1 MAAEGA
7 RCLVLAPVRRCIVG
21 EVLNLVS
28 TKHTEEAEVP
38 GVVDLHL
45 GTRTA
50 LLDRALVHLS
60 GVGIAYHPDGGPQV
74 TSVEGL
80 GLGMG
85 AGVAAALGAT
95 RCAPVARAHALPL
108 GLALAPPPTLLT
120 RGTAVADLVQGL
132 LAAEGGVTVETTS
145 EIAGPGLQHKKQF
158 YILWYLRL

>member
-1 MAAEGA
+1 MAAEGVQ
-7 RCLVLAPVRRCIVG
+7 CLVLAPVRRCIVG

-28 TKHTEEAEVP
+28 TKHTEEAEVS
-38 GVVDLHL
+38 GAVDLHL

-50 LLDRALVHLS
+50 LLVHALVHLS

-85 AGVAAALGAT
+85 AGVAAAPGVT
-95 RCAPVARAHALPL
+95 RCAPVVRAHALPL
-108 GLALAPPPTLLT
+108 GLALAPPLILLI
-120 RGTAVADLVQGL
+120 RGTAAADLVQGL
-132 LAAEGGVTVETTS
+132 LAAEGGVTVEMTS
-145 EIAGPGLQHKKQF
+145 EIAGPDLQHKKQL